1 MRKKLPGLL
10 IAAFFALV
18 FAAFFRFA
26 LIGYGV
32 MAACFVGL
40 AAVLA
45 LFWGIG
51 KLRRPKPWRI
61 ALLCLLLAG
70 AILFTVGL
78 IPVLRD
84 ARTDA
89 DAQADYLIVLGA
101 GVNGTRPSLSLVN
114 RLTAAKAYLE
124 EFPDAVA
131 IVTGGQGPGE
141 EITEAEA
148 MYRWLMEAGIA
159 PERILREEKAT
170 STEENLRFSLE
181 IIAARG
187 GDPTGKIAIV
197 SSEYHLHRAK
207 QLAASLG
214 AEPVGVAG
222 RTTYPVLRA
231 NYFIRETCAVW
242 YGWVFGY

>member
-1 MRKKLPGLL
+1 MRKKLPPLL
-10 IAAFFALV
+10 IAALCALV
-18 FAAFFRFA
+18 TAAFFRFA

-32 MAACFVGL
+32 MSLCFCGL
-40 AAVLA
+40 AAVLI
-45 LFWGIG
+45 LFWAIG
-51 KLRRPKPWRI
+51 RLRRPKKWRI

-78 IPVLRD
+78 VPVLRD

-89 DAQADYLIVLGA
+89 DAKADYLIVLGA

-124 EFPDAVA
+124 EHPAALA

-141 EITEAEA
+141 HITEAEA
-148 MYRWLMEAGIA
+148 MFLWLTEAGIA

-181 IIAARG
+181 IIASRG
-187 GDPTGKIAIV
+187 GDPAGKIAIV

-207 QLAASLG
+207 QLAAALG

-231 NYFIRETCAVW
+231 NYFIRETLAVW

>member
-1 MRKKLPGLL
+1 MKRRLHPLL
-10 IAAFFALV
+10 ISALCALV
-18 FAAFFRFA
+18 IAAFFRFA

-32 MAACFVGL
+32 MSACFCGL

-45 LFWGIG
+45 LFWGVG
-51 KLRRPKPWRI
+51 KLRRPKAWRI
-61 ALLCLLLAG
+61 SLICLLLAG
-70 AILFTVGL
+70 AVLFTIGL
-78 IPVLRD
+78 VPVLHD

-89 DAQADYLIVLGA
+89 DAEADYLIVLGA

-114 RLTAAKAYLE
+114 RLTAAKSYLE

-148 MYRWLMEAGIA
+148 MYRWLTESGIA

-181 IIAARG
+181 IIASRG

-207 QLAASLG
+207 ELAASLG

-231 NYFIRETCAVW
+231 NYFIRETLAVW